1 MGAISNGTKMTN
13 MKKIN
18 MICFL
23 VISPLFVSAQQSII
37 WEPEITVADGSVT
50 GHVRPRLSLTDND
63 LPLVLIGKSGNGELF
78 VVRGNGTGFDAPVQV
93 TPPGLETYLANW
105 TGPDIA
111 SKGNNVVVVFK
122 AQTLLEGHIYAVRS
136 TDGGI
141 TFGDTLRV
149 DNHDIG
155 QTWMPALDMDENG
168 NPHVTYMIFNA
179 QGADERI
186 AIVSS
191 VDGGASYLPQQVV
204 TSSAPG
210 VACDCCPP
218 EILTKGQYQLAL
230 FRNNESNVRDSWGA
244 LSTDGGLS
252 FNSNANLDNLGWV
265 INSCPSTGPHGVILG
280 DSAYIVSASRASG
293 KYRVYASSVGLS
305 GGLNVD
311 HVQMM
316 LEPTTLPGDTQ
327 NFPRISGRGDTLVM
341 VWEEKESGNTDILCA
356 VSTDGLI
363 QTLGTFK
370 SKVNATTE
378 GVQSKPDVILRN
390 GVVHVIYEEMG
401 SGNVIYRKGIIADV
415 TGIAEAEVNKFEL
428 YPNPAQ
434 TSVTLTKIDASTI
447 TDVYM
452 TDQWGRE
459 IPITQN
465 QANAGIE
472 LTWKDEISAGSY
484 TILVVLEN
492 GQRLTKALVVTD

>member
-1 MGAISNGTKMTN
+1 
-13 MKKIN
+13 MKKIGT
-18 MICFL
+18 ICLF
-23 VISPLFVSAQQSII
+23 VISPMLLFAQQSII

-50 GHVRPRLSLTDND
+50 GNVRPRLSLTDND

-122 AQTLLEGHIYAVRS
+122 AQTLADGHIYAVRS

-149 DNHDIG
+149 DNYDIG
-155 QTWMPALDMDENG
+155 RTWMPALDMDENG
-168 NPHVTYMIFNA
+168 NPHVTYMIFDA

-186 AIVSS
+186 VITSS
-191 VDGGASYLPQQVV
+191 IDGGATYLPQQVV
-204 TSSAPG
+204 TAAAPG

-218 EILTKGQYQLAL
+218 EIVTKGQYQLAL
-230 FRNNESNVRDSWGA
+230 FRNNENNVRDIWGA
-244 LSTDGGLS
+244 LSTDGGLTFTS
-252 FNSNANLDNLGWV
+252 DANLDNLGWG
-265 INSCPSTGPHGVILG
+265 IASCPATGPHGVILG
-280 DSAYIVSASRASG
+280 DSAYVVSASRASG

-327 NFPRISGRGDTLVM
+327 NFPRISGSGDTLVM
-341 VWEEKESGNTDILCA
+341 VWEEKETGNTDILCA
-356 VSTDGLI
+356 VATDGLI
-363 QTLGTFK
+363 QTLGAFK

-378 GVQSKPDVILRN
+378 GIQSKPDVILRN

-401 SGNVIYRKGIIADV
+401 SGNVIYRKGVIADV
-415 TGIAEAEVNKFEL
+415 TGIAEAEKSKFEL

-434 TSVTLTKIDASTI
+434 TSVTLTKIDPSTI
-447 TDVYM
+447 SEVSMSDLL
-452 TDQWGRE
+452 GRE
-459 IPITQN
+459 IAIAQIHT
-465 QANAGIE
+465 NAGIE
-472 LTWKDEISAGSY
+472 LTWKDEISAGTY
-484 TILVVLEN
+484 TISVVLEN
-492 GQRLTKALVVTD
+492 GQRLTEKLVVRD

>member
-1 MGAISNGTKMTN
+1 
-13 MKKIN
+13 MKKIATL
-18 MICFL
+18 CFL
-23 VISPLFVSAQQSII
+23 VISPMLLFAQQSII
-37 WEPEITVADGSVT
+37 WEPEITVADGAVT
-50 GHVRPRLSLTDND
+50 GHVRPRLSVTDND

-78 VVRGNGTGFDAPVQV
+78 VVRGNGTNFDAPVQV
-93 TPPGLETYLANW
+93 TPPGLQTYLANW

-136 TDGGI
+136 MDGGI

-155 QTWMPALDMDENG
+155 QTWMPALDMDENR

-186 AIVSS
+186 AIASS

-244 LSTDGGLS
+244 LSTDGGLN

-280 DSAYIVSASRASG
+280 DSAYVVSASRASG

-327 NFPRISGRGDTLVM
+327 NFPRISGSGDTLVM
-341 VWEEKESGNTDILCA
+341 VWEEKELGNTDILCA
-356 VSTDGLI
+356 VATDGLI

-370 SKVNATTE
+370 SKVNATTD

-401 SGNVIYRKGIIADV
+401 SGNVIYRKGTIADV
-415 TGIAEAEVNKFEL
+415 TNVSELTESKFEL

-434 TSVTLTKIDASTI
+434 TAVVITNINPSTI
-447 TDVYM
+447 QRVYM
-452 TDQWGRE
+452 TDQLGRE
-459 IPITQN
+459 IPISQN
-465 QANAGIE
+465 ATSEGME
-472 LTWKDEISAGSY
+472 LTWKDEISVGTY
-484 TILVVLEN
+484 TISVLVEN
-492 GQRLTKALVVTD
+492 GQRLTEKLVVTD